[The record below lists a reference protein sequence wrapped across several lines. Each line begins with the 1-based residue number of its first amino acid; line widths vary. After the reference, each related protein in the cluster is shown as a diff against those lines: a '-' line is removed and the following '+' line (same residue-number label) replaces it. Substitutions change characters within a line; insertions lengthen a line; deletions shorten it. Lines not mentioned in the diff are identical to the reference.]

1 MKAGAGIS
9 RNANVREAA
18 GEAARRALADGGLT
32 RASCLVVA
40 ATPEHLDES
49 IELVEALREVAG
61 EDVRIVGG
69 ATGTAAILG
78 DAEQEQGPVLAV
90 LALDGGGEPF
100 VVRDGTST
108 LPAGSHGTAAVFAD
122 PSAPLNRLI
131 ATLRRTAPQ
140 ARVAG
145 GGVSVEG
152 GLLYDDDVIEADAVG
167 LLFDSAPRIA
177 VAQSHQPIGNP
188 LLVTRAEGRAI
199 LELDGKPAVEA
210 LSMLAEQ
217 PGMSQDALRFLALG
231 VSPQPGEPF
240 RADDFLTVPLL
251 GVDDDR
257 GSLESATP
265 VAEGTSV
272 SFTLRDGMGARRTL
286 SAALTRAGSAKPACG
301 IYFDCAS
308 RGSALHGTPGLD
320 LRLIE
325 QAYGPF
331 PLLSL
336 RTSFELGPSG
346 TGTGVHLFTG
356 VLALAD
362 P

>member
-1 MKAGAGIS
+1 MRAGAGLS
-9 RNANVREAA
+9 RNPDVREAA
-18 GEAARRALADGGLT
+18 AEAAGQALAAGGLS

-49 IELVEALREVAG
+49 LDLVDALRRAAG
-61 EDVRIVGG
+61 GGVRIVGG

-78 DAEQEQGPVLAV
+78 DAEEEEGPVLGV
-90 LALDGGGEPF
+90 LALEAGAEPF
-100 VVRDGTST
+100 LVRDGAST
-108 LPAGSHGTAAVFAD
+108 LSAVSSGTAVVFAD
-122 PSAPLNRLI
+122 PAAPLNRLI
-131 ATLRRTAPQ
+131 ATLRRSVPR

-145 GGVSVEG
+145 GGVAVQG
-152 GLLYDDDVIEADAVG
+152 GLLYDDDVVEADAVG
-167 LLFDSAPRIA
+167 LLLDSTHRIA
-177 VAQSHQPIGNP
+177 VAQSHQPIGAP
-188 LLVTRAEGRAI
+188 LLVTRVEGRSI
-199 LELDGKPAVEA
+199 LELDGKPAVDA
-210 LSMLAEQ
+210 LSALAEQ
-217 PGMSQDALRFLALG
+217 PGMSEDALRFLALG
-231 VSPQPGEPF
+231 VSPQGGEPF
-240 RADDFLTVPLL
+240 SAEDFLTVPLL
-251 GVDDDR
+251 GIDDER
-257 GSLESATP
+257 GSLEAAVP
-265 VAEGTSV
+265 VAEGTSI

-286 SAALTRAGSAKPACG
+286 SAALTRTGSARPAFG

-320 LRLIE
+320 LSLIE
-325 QAYGPF
+325 KAYGRF